1 MLPLDRALADSQI
14 NELLGAI
21 RRATRTAMEALG
33 GQQPSDRPTAV
44 ARCFDAL
51 GLEAIGPDL
60 FRAPG
65 WTPESPPV
73 YLAYSESDG
82 DVAIVRP
89 LGWRDAAADPELP
102 RRLLLETGSLPT
114 GGYAFAR
121 LDDEDLAVFVD
132 HLATQSLDE
141 SELRMSLYSARLA
154 GARLGTDAASAADTA
169 PCAEPSRDVVETV
182 HDGLLRRPTGWF
194 RPARGAQADPAW
206 IREGGSPCVA
216 RFDRH
221 RGVLVLARALRSF
234 VGSFPLDAAE
244 RLLRTNL
251 GLLEGSI
258 SLLRDGGEGILVLLR
273 RLCYEDLDRV
283 ELDRALSFIERVRFS
298 WAREGRSAR
307 ELLGSLERAERPA
320 AAAAAPAPPRPSA
333 RPRLPETIALGSL
346 ESGDAFELPVS
357 DFLTHA
363 FVCGCSG
370 SGKTIVCKNLIEELA
385 LAGVP
390 SIVVDLKG
398 DLSSLAC
405 VPDDTAPDAIARYL
419 TRLHGRLTDPL
430 RDEIARA
437 AQRTAE
443 LYAQAGRNVN
453 DLRRMSEGVAWR
465 IFTPRS
471 DHGIQLSLSPL
482 GRFELGTLGQGDG
495 ILGNRSVHELVEA
508 NLHTIVDHL
517 QLSEVDA
524 ETLVAALIQLL
535 ETAHRQGLSLQ
546 GIDGIET
553 LVRLLFEV
561 GEHAERINFL
571 PTDWAIDS
579 RDAQRY
585 ARVMNARLGGTFRYW
600 FDGEALSVDDLLVA
614 SDGRTPINIVNL
626 SLLSSVRDQ
635 AYAIA
640 QINSQII
647 EWMRRQ
653 PGASRPRLL
662 YCIDEIAQE
671 GGRGAVLPPHPY
683 NPITKPGLTVL
694 LRQGRAF
701 GVSCL
706 LATQNAKDIDYKAL
720 GQCDTWVI
728 GRLKTTADLDRL
740 GLGLEAAA
748 EIGVPG
754 EPSEPLGDVAQ
765 RSAGLAPGQ
774 FLAKTRTRGVATFRQ
789 RWIRSLHERLTPEM
803 VQGYMRIE
811 ELVVDRAIES
821 ARKSWNRGETGRAI
835 ATLDDAIEK
844 HPYYSRRAE
853 ARLVLCEW
861 LFRTSQ
867 WSRAADHAAALRET
881 VRSRAGFE
889 LVHYYEGL
897 ALKELDRLDDARVA
911 LERFVASAAAQ
922 ESELGQRCREY
933 LVDLYVA
940 QDDYETLE
948 QKTEE
953 EPSRP
958 GRSRLL
964 AFCRAMLGALSFWPA
979 LRGRTEEV
987 TVVEDADLETGELR
1001 VARKRERNLHAY
1013 AAEIQRHLA
1022 DLPLSAPPVETVST
1036 EERRSLDAI
1045 AARIALDQEAR
1056 REREAQLAEIL
1067 ADAEAHIDDA
1077 DWTSASEAIDA
1088 ARKLVHSTGLPS
1100 GDLERVISLYRGAT
1114 TVGRRSLRDWLLQLD
1129 PFRFELEV
1137 AMLFRCMGY
1146 EARATQ
1152 RSGDGGVDVFATYR
1166 NRRYVIQCKRYRHP
1180 VPPGA
1185 IRELA
1190 TAARDYDADE
1200 AIFVT
1205 TSRFTEGCQEEASRH
1220 DIQLIDL
1227 ERLLEL
1233 YAARARRSRAEGTA
1247 SDATPDA
1254 PAPNAPARE
1263 RVLEVLAGPEPLS
1276 ARQVARAARIPFG
1289 DCQRVLRAL
1298 VAEGH
1303 VEKSGRARGTRYA
1316 RRCG

>member
-1 MLPLDRALADSQI
+1 MLPLDGALADSQI
-14 NELLGAI
+14 AELLGAI
-21 RRATRTAMEALG
+21 RRATRTAMAALG
-33 GQQPSDRPTAV
+33 GQQTSDRPSEI
-44 ARCFDAL
+44 ARCFTAV
-51 GLEAIGPDL
+51 GLEAVGPDL

-65 WTPESPPV
+65 WTPQSPPV
-73 YLAYSESDG
+73 YLAYSEADG

-89 LGWRDAAADPELP
+89 LGWRDTATDPELP

-121 LDDEDLAVFVD
+121 VDDEDLAVFVD

-141 SELRMSLYSARLA
+141 SELRKSLYSARLA
-154 GARLGTDAASAADTA
+154 GVRLGVDDASTA
-169 PCAEPSRDVVETV
+169 GLVPCVEPSRHVVETV
-182 HDGLLRRPTGWF
+182 HDWLLRRPTGWS
-194 RPARGAQADPAW
+194 RSARGRDAAPAW
-206 IREGGSPCVA
+206 TREGEAPTVVH
-216 RFDRH
+216 FDRD
-221 RGVLVLARALRSF
+221 RGVLVLARGLRSF
-234 VGSFPLDAAE
+234 VGTFPLDAAE

-251 GLLEGSI
+251 GLLEGAI
-258 SLLRDGGEGILVLLR
+258 AVLRDGGQGVLVLLR
-273 RLCYEDLDRV
+273 RLCYEDLDLA
-283 ELDRALSFIERVRFS
+283 ELERAVSFIERVRFS
-298 WAREGRSAR
+298 WAREGRSAL
-307 ELLGSLERAERPA
+307 ELLGILERAERPA
-320 AAAAAPAPPRPSA
+320 ETDSAPAPLLRES
-333 RPRLPETIALGSL
+333 RLPETIGLGSL
-346 ESGDAFELPVS
+346 ESGEPFELPVS

-390 SIVVDLKG
+390 SVVVDLKG

-405 VPDDTAPDAIARYL
+405 VPDDPAPDIIARYL
-419 TRLHGRLTDPL
+419 ARLHGRLTDPL
-430 RDEIARA
+430 REQIARA
-437 AQRTAE
+437 AQRAAD
-443 LYAQAGRNVN
+443 LYGEAGRDAD
-453 DLRRMSEGVAWR
+453 DLRRMTERVAWR

-482 GRFELGTLGQGDG
+482 GRFELGTLGQGDS
-495 ILGNRSVHELVEA
+495 IIGNRAVHELVDA
-508 NLHTIVDHL
+508 NLHSLVDYL

-524 ETLVAALIQLL
+524 ETLVAALIELL
-535 ETAHRQGLSLQ
+535 ETAHRQGLFLQ
-546 GIDGIET
+546 GIEGIET

-571 PTDWAIDS
+571 PTDQAIDP

-585 ARVMNARLGGTFRYW
+585 ARIMNARLGGTFRYW
-600 FDGEALSVDDLLVA
+600 FDGEALSIDDLLVA
-614 SDGRTPINIVNL
+614 GEGRVPVNIINL
-626 SLLSSVRDQ
+626 SLLSSIRDQ

-640 QINSQII
+640 QINAQII

-683 NPITKPGLTVL
+683 SPITKPGLTVL

-720 GQCDTWVI
+720 GQSDTWVI

-740 GLGLEAAA
+740 ALGLEAAA
-748 EIGVPG
+748 EMGGGGELG
-754 EPSEPLGDVAQ
+754 EPIGDVAR

-774 FLAKTRTRGVATFRQ
+774 FIAKTRTRGVATFRQ

-803 VQGYMRIE
+803 VQGYVRIE
-811 ELVVDRAIES
+811 ELAVDRVIES
-821 ARKSWNRGETGRAI
+821 ARESWNRGETARAV
-835 ATLDDAIEK
+835 ATLDDAIER
-844 HPYYSRRAE
+844 HPHYSRRAE

-897 ALKELDRLDDARVA
+897 ALKEVNRLDDARVA

-922 ESELGQRCREY
+922 ESELGQRCREH
-933 LVDLYVA
+933 LAELYIA
-940 QDDYETLE
+940 QDDYESLE
-948 QKTEE
+948 RAAEA

-964 AFCRAMLGALSFWPA
+964 AFCRAMVGALASWPA
-979 LRGRTEEV
+979 LRGKTGET
-987 TVVEDADLETGELR
+987 TVVEDADPETGELR
-1001 VARKRERNLHAY
+1001 LARKRERSVHSY
-1013 AAEIQRHLA
+1013 AAEIQRRLA
-1022 DLPLSAPPVETVST
+1022 DLPLSAPPVKTVSA
-1036 EERRSLDAI
+1036 EERRSLDAV
-1045 AARIALDQEAR
+1045 ASRIALDQEAR
-1056 REREAQLAEIL
+1056 CEREAQLAEL
-1067 ADAEAHIDDA
+1067 LNEAEAHIDEE
-1077 DWTSASEAIDA
+1077 DWAAASEAIDA

-1100 GDLERVISLYRGAT
+1100 HDLERVISLYRGAT
-1114 TVGRRSLRDWLLQLD
+1114 AAGRRSLGGWLLQLD

-1146 EARATQ
+1146 DAQATQ
-1152 RSGDGGVDVFATYR
+1152 PSGDGGVDVFATFR

-1180 VPPGA
+1180 VGPGA

-1190 TAARDYDADE
+1190 TAVRDFDADE

-1205 TSRFTEGCQEEASRH
+1205 TSRFTDGCQEEASRH

-1227 ERLLEL
+1227 DGLLEL
-1233 YAARARRSRAEGTA
+1233 YAARTRRSRAGGSAAEPA
-1247 SDATPDA
+1247 PDA
-1254 PAPNAPARE
+1254 PPPNAAVRE
-1263 RVLEVLAGPEPLS
+1263 QVLDALAGPEPLT
-1276 ARQVARAARIPFG
+1276 AREVARAAQIPFG
-1289 DCQRVLRAL
+1289 DCQRALRAL
-1298 VAEGH
+1298 VSEGR
-1303 VEKSGRARGTRYA
+1303 VAKSGRARGTRYA
-1316 RRCG
+1316 RRSG